1 MKCLNT
7 ITLLLSAIA
16 ALGREGNIELER
28 SKPIATLDIDRQLG
42 GSHSSS
48 KSSKSS
54 GYIFVKS
61 SKSHTSAKSSKSL
74 TSTKSSKSHT
84 STESSKSHTS
94 TKSSKSHTSS
104 KSSKS
109 SHHSAPLESQEVSSN
124 SRDSRD
130 VKLVEEV
137 DFRAEEVEEVVTSQ
151 TQYSLNGGIVK
162 DYTTAT
168 CIGIITTALL
178 WN

>member
-94 TKSSKSHTSS
+94 S

-130 VKLVEEV
+130 VKLVEEI

-162 DYTTAT
+162 DYTIAA